1 MAMHKLKDAE
11 RTIIEGAQSVIPVKL
26 AQIAARLGVTIKAS
40 TLAAGISGEI
50 RPVGNSYEIK
60 VNRHDSTGR
69 QRFTVAH
76 ELAHYLLHR
85 DQIGDGL
92 RDDVLYRSSLSD
104 AREAEANRLAAQ
116 ILMPKQAVR
125 RAVEDYEGDPDH
137 LCANLAQSFG
147 VSEAAMRIRIDN
159 L

>member
-1 MAMHKLKDAE
+1 MMHRLRDEE
-11 RTIIEGAQSVIPVKL
+11 RSIIENAQRVIPVKL
-26 AQIAARLGVTIKAS
+26 SEIASRLGVIVKSS

-50 RPVGNSYEIK
+50 RPAGGSFEIK

-76 ELAHYLLHR
+76 ELAHFLLHR

-92 RDDVLYRSSLSD
+92 KDDVLYRSSLSD
-104 AREAEANRLAAQ
+104 LREAEANRLAAQ
-116 ILMPKQAVR
+116 ILMPKEAVR
-125 RAVEDYEGDPDH
+125 KAVQDYGGEPEH
-137 LCANLAQSFG
+137 LCANLAQAFG

>member
-1 MAMHKLKDAE
+1 MMHRLRDEE
-11 RTIIEGAQSVIPVKL
+11 RSIIENAQRVIPVKL
-26 AQIAARLGVTIKAS
+26 SEIAARLGVIIKSS

-50 RPVGNSYEIK
+50 RPSGGSFEIK

-76 ELAHYLLHR
+76 ELAHFLLHR

-92 RDDVLYRSSLSD
+92 KDDVLYRSSLSD
-104 AREAEANRLAAQ
+104 LREAEANRLAAQ
-116 ILMPKQAVR
+116 ILMPKEAVR
-125 RAVEDYEGDPDH
+125 KAVQDYGGEPEN
-137 LCANLAQSFG
+137 LCASLAQAFG